1 MAQNPMEAA
10 DIAPCAP
17 ASHVGPGLHS
27 SRRYYLYLA
36 VLGFA
41 LAALTLSA
49 CGGSGSTNPPASRP
63 STTLGSPSTPTS
75 KPSVAL
81 PSTTTPTPEAPTT
94 VPPVTTPTT
103 EAPTTV
109 PPSTTP
115 TTEAPTTAPPTTEAP
130 TTAPPTTEA
139 PTTVPPSTTPTTE
152 APTTAPLSTT
162 PSAEAATS
170 STPWGWI
177 VAGIL
182 VVVGLVVALV
192 LLLRSRSRRAALTAW
207 RQSARP
213 ALEQAAVA
221 RDLISGD
228 GTNVDPERRED
239 VRTQIEAAAQAL
251 DGLVTSAP
259 DDASRRAASSSAAA
273 LRGLMFADEADRLLR
288 SRDDS
293 PTGDEL
299 AQADQAQRAR
309 LRELDVALDELATQ
323 ARPEEG
329 TEPPPDRIQ

>member
-94 VPPVTTPTT
+94 VPPVTT
-103 EAPTTV
+103 
-109 PPSTTP
+109 
-115 TTEAPTTAPPTTEAP
+115 
-130 TTAPPTTEA
+130 PTTEA